1 MKKFF
6 VNNETQSIEISESFN
21 KQAGRYNTPEYKQ
34 LKDAKLTYSNYQIKI
49 LKASKTSSKH
59 AIKGLTIDIMRKY
72 VEKHNEDNFLEY
84 FDSLVADKNS
94 YFTIKNEVL
103 NHYPKCRE
111 YKNTAEWFMAA

>member
-6 VNNETQSIEISESFN
+6 VNNATQSIEISESFN

-34 LKDAKLTYSNYQIKI
+34 LKDAKLTYPNYQLKI
-49 LKASKTSSKH
+49 LKPTKTSSKH
-59 AIKGLTIDIMRKY
+59 AIKGLTIEIMRKY

-84 FDSLVADKNS
+84 FEMLVEKKKS
-94 YFTIKNEVL
+94 YFAIKEEVL

-111 YKNTAEWFMAA
+111 YTKTAEWIMAA